1 MLNKFTFSSR
11 LIVVLLVVVCCVV
24 ADQSSKLLVR
34 GALRP
39 GDVEPVLGGIV
50 ELRFIENPGMMH
62 SLGARLPETIQ
73 FWLFTVGIGGVTVGV
88 FFWLLCRRSTSAQVR
103 IACSLIVAGS
113 ISNLIDRFQH
123 GGRVL
128 DYLLI
133 DLAGRRTD
141 IFNLADATITAGVVL
156 LLGCLLF
163 RVRGISHHRR

>member
-24 ADQSSKLLVR
+24 ADQSSKHLVR

-50 ELRFIENPGMMH
+50 EIRFTENPGVMH
-62 SLGARLPETIQ
+62 SLGARLPETIR
-73 FWLFTVGIGGVTVGV
+73 FWLFTVGVSIITLGVLL
-88 FFWLLCRRSTSAQVR
+88 WLLWRRSTSTQVL

-113 ISNLIDRFQH
+113 TSNLIDRLQR

-133 DLAGRRTD
+133 DLVGRRTD
-141 IFNLADATITAGVVL
+141 IFNLADAAITAGVVL

-163 RVRGISHHRR
+163 RVRAISHHRR

>member
-1 MLNKFTFSSR
+1 MNR
-11 LIVVLLVVVCCVV
+11 LIMVLLVVVCCVV
-24 ADQSSKLLVR
+24 ADQASKHLVR
-34 GALRP
+34 MALQP
-39 GDVEPVLGGIV
+39 GVVQPVLYGIV

-88 FFWLLCRRSTSAQVR
+88 FIWLLCRRSTSARAR

-113 ISNLIDRFQH
+113 ISNLIDRLQH

-141 IFNLADATITAGVVL
+141 IFNLADAALTVGVVL
-156 LLGCLLF
+156 LLSCLLF
-163 RVRGISHHRR
+163 RVRGTSHHPR